1 MSEINCEAERMI
13 KIKNKRSGLCEV
25 TLEGELTIYEAADL
39 KQGFEKHID
48 KCKAMTVDLSNVSEM
63 DTACFQVLLAV
74 KRECVEQQK
83 EFTMNSHSPA
93 VLDVL
98 ELFNIGSY
106 FGDPLILSA
115 E

>member
-1 MSEINCEAERMI
+1 MI
-13 KIKNKRSGLCEV
+13 TIKKKRSGLCEA
-25 TLEGELTIYEAADL
+25 TLEGELTIYEAAEL
-39 KQGFEKHID
+39 KEAFEKKFD
-48 KCKAMTVDLSNVSEM
+48 KCKAITVDLSNVSEM

-98 ELFNIGSY
+98 ELFNMENY
-106 FGDPLILSA
+106 FGDPLVLSGT
-115 E
+115 